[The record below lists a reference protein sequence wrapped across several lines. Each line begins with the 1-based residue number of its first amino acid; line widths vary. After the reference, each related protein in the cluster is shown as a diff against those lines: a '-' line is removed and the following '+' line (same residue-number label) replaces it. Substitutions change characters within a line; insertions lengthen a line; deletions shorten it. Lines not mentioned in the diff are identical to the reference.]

1 MVAGSNVSEIAVL
14 PVCATVWV
22 AGREPQA
29 WNLTAPPPL
38 AGIHWFDIGHS
49 VDSKDLFEQLEPFCE
64 GLGQDMLDDLLTP
77 DEVPENRRWHEGTV
91 RLASSFGVYPPEG
104 REVGWGR
111 GAASPAGAVYQA
123 VELLASG
130 NWLITRWHPPCLYCG
145 SELRKKGMEVVEKDA
160 LIRDVTRRWKVNG
173 GGNAGDLGVLAMHE
187 LALTYA
193 PAHRQFQTALEAW
206 ELKLYEIGSEAH
218 DAMLDH
224 ERRLRE
230 LGGARAR
237 LRDWL
242 NPLNVS
248 GLSRDR
254 DRAWLPVDN
263 HEEVKEVDDR
273 VDEALGELSDLGD
286 MLRHS
291 FQLMHIRVS
300 DAQRAQHEERQRR
313 LEFWGTIILVPT
325 LIVGF
330 YGANTWVPGDNRH
343 WGFWVMVAAI
353 AVLTTVG
360 GTLVSWSNRRHRWER
375 SARREERLLR

>member
-1 MVAGSNVSEIAVL
+1 MSVL

-29 WNLTAPPPL
+29 WNLSAPPPPE
-38 AGIHWFDIGHS
+38 GICWFDVEQS
-49 VDSKDLFEQLEPFCE
+49 VDPRVLFEQLEPFCD
-64 GLGQDMLDDLLTP
+64 GLRQDMLDDLLTP
-77 DEVPENRRWHEGTV
+77 DEIPENRRWHDGTV

-104 REVGWGR
+104 REAGWGR
-111 GAASPAGAVYQA
+111 GTAPSAGAVYQA
-123 VELLASG
+123 VELLAG
-130 NWLITRWHPPCLYCG
+130 GGWLITRWHEPCLYCG
-145 SELRKKGMEVVEKDA
+145 SELRKNGMEAVEKDE
-160 LIRDVTRRWKVNG
+160 LIKDVTRRWKVNG

-193 PAHRQFQTALEAW
+193 PAHRQFRTALEAW
-206 ELKLYEIGSEAH
+206 ELKLYGIGSEAH
-218 DAMLDH
+218 DAMFDH
-224 ERRLRE
+224 ERQLRE
-230 LGGARAR
+230 LWGARAR

-248 GLSRDR
+248 GLSRDC
-254 DRAWLPVDN
+254 DKAWLPVEN
-263 HEEVKEVDDR
+263 HEEAREVDDR
-273 VDEALGELSDLGD
+273 VDEALQELSDLGD

-291 FQLMHIRVS
+291 FQLMHIKMS

-313 LEFWGTIILVPT
+313 LEFLGTILLVPT

-330 YGANTWVPGDNRH
+330 YGANTWVPGDHRH

-353 AVLTTVG
+353 AILTTTG
-360 GTLVSWSNRRHRWER
+360 GTLVSRSNRRRRWEQ